1 MEDKQMSKGFKSTE
15 FWLSFLTALSTI
27 LATYNGVIPAKVGIP
42 AAAIVSGIYTIVR
55 GFVKGK

>member
-1 MEDKQMSKGFKSTE
+1 MSKGFKSTE